1 VRIAL
6 YLPNLDG
13 GGAERMMVNLA
24 QGFAERGVRV
34 DLVLAAARGPY
45 LASVGRDVN
54 VVNLASSGVSSSL
67 PKLARYLR
75 AERPEALLATLRHAN
90 VVAVWAKKLAR
101 VPTRVILRHSNMLFP
116 TPPSSYREKALY
128 ASVRNFYPWAEGHIA
143 VSQGV
148 AADVQRSAGVAPDK
162 ICTIHNPVVTPE
174 LLLQAQ
180 TCPDHPFFTAGVP
193 AEGSPPVI
201 LGVGRLTSQ
210 KDFHILLRAFA
221 AVYKVRPARL
231 IILGEGERRRQLEAL
246 AEELGVSAAVSLPG
260 FVDNPFAY
268 MAHAN
273 LYVLSSKWEGL
284 PGALI
289 QALACGC
296 PVVSTDC
303 PSGPREIL
311 ENGKFGTLVAVG
323 DVEGLAAAIS
333 KALDAPPDK
342 DGLKERAAAFSTEA
356 VIPRYLKVLLA
367 KGR

>member
-1 VRIAL
+1 
-6 YLPNLDG
+6 
-13 GGAERMMVNLA
+13 MMVNLA

-45 LASVGRDVN
+45 LASVGKNVN
-54 VVNLASSGVSSSL
+54 VVDLGSSGVSSSL

-75 AERPEALLATLRHAN
+75 TERPEALLATLRHAN

-128 ASVRNFYPWAEGHIA
+128 ASVRTFYPWADLHIA

-174 LLLQAQ
+174 LVLQAQ
-180 TCPDHPFFTAGVP
+180 AFPDHPFFTAGESS
-193 AEGSPPVI
+193 AGTPPVI

-210 KDFHILLRAFA
+210 KDFHVLLRAFA
-221 AVYKVRPARL
+221 AVSKVRPARL
-231 IILGEGERRRQLEAL
+231 IILGEGERRRQLETL

-273 LYVLSSKWEGL
+273 LYVLSSRWEGL

-311 ENGKFGTLVAVG
+311 ENGIGTLVAVG
-323 DVEGLAAAIS
+323 DVQGLAAAITQ
-333 KALDAPPDK
+333 ALDAPPDK
-342 DGLKERAAAFSTEA
+342 DRLKERAAAFSTEA
-356 VIPRYLKVLLA
+356 VVPRYLEALLA
-367 KGR
+367 QGC